1 LLAAT
6 RSTLL
11 SGMNLDQKLRRWR
24 EAGLIDEVASVRIAE
39 FEHAQR
45 RPIGMYTLV
54 GLGASTIGLGLV
66 SLVAANWEVIPAALK
81 LAVDLVLGVGLAL
94 LIELAVSR
102 GWRLAREALI
112 VVFYGYTLA
121 SLALVGQIY
130 QLDSPTYQALT
141 LWSFATLPLCLLGE
155 SLFLSVLYTA
165 GLVTTHAFALSAL
178 FDALE
183 ASANDALGRNVAAC
197 AVFASPL
204 VYVLLSFVPWL
215 RAHRRHY
222 VSTLRATGVLGIVLG
237 GFALAFFWYDGLSSG
252 ETLTWSL
259 AVTLLLAIGFS
270 VYLWRLMRAEP
281 ERTRVA
287 VACVVP
293 AAWLM
298 LAFSTG
304 WRHGAADYM
313 GGLLQIVWLSLCA
326 FVSYRAL
333 WLRLFNALTSLLALR
348 ILFVYF
354 EVFGSLL
361 DTGVGLVT
369 GGVVTLLIGWG
380 WQQKMRQLTE
390 RARAQTGAPG
400 VS

>member
-1 LLAAT
+1 
-6 RSTLL
+6 
-11 SGMNLDQKLRRWR
+11 MNLDQKLRRWR
-24 EAGLIDEVASVRIAE
+24 EAGLIDDATSARIAT
-39 FEHAQR
+39 FEHSER

-81 LAVDLVLGVGLAL
+81 LAVDLLLGIALAL
-94 LIELAVSR
+94 AIELAVRR

-112 VVFYGYTLA
+112 TIFYGYTLA

-165 GLVTTHAFALSAL
+165 GLVTTHGFALSAL

-183 ASANDALGRNVAAC
+183 AHASDALGRNVAAC
-197 AVFASPL
+197 VVFASPL
-204 VYVLLSFVPWL
+204 VYVLLSFIPWL
-215 RAHRRHY
+215 RVNRPHY
-222 VSTLRATGVLGIVLG
+222 VWALRAAGALGIVIG
-237 GFALAFFWYDGLSSG
+237 GLALAFFWYDGLTGG
-252 ETLTWSL
+252 ETLSWSL
-259 AVTLLLAIGFS
+259 GVTLLLAIGFS
-270 VYLWRLMRAEP
+270 VYLWRLMQGEP
-281 ERTRVA
+281 VRTRSA
-287 VACVVP
+287 VVCVVP
-293 AAWLM
+293 AAWL
-298 LAFSTG
+298 LLLFSTG

-313 GGLLQIVWLSLCA
+313 GGLLQIAWLSLCA

-348 ILFVYF
+348 ILVVYF

-369 GGVVTLLIGWG
+369 GGAVTLLIGWG

-390 RARAQTGAPG
+390 RARAQTGAPS
-400 VS
+400 VT

>member
-1 LLAAT
+1 
-6 RSTLL
+6 
-11 SGMNLDQKLRRWR
+11 
-24 EAGLIDEVASVRIAE
+24 
-39 FEHAQR
+39 
-45 RPIGMYTLV
+45 
-54 GLGASTIGLGLV
+54 
-66 SLVAANWEVIPAALK
+66 
-81 LAVDLVLGVGLAL
+81 
-94 LIELAVSR
+94 
-102 GWRLAREALI
+102 
-112 VVFYGYTLA
+112 LA

-183 ASANDALGRNVAAC
+183 ASANDVLGRNVAAC

-215 RAHRRHY
+215 RAHRPHY

-281 ERTRVA
+281 ARTRVA

-380 WQQKMRQLTE
+380 WQLKMRQLTE